1 VGEVRGT
8 ILLGEG
14 ERNRIALLTISHAS
28 SACPSD
34 KTAGKL
40 KAID

>member
-1 VGEVRGT
+1 MGDVRGT

-14 ERNRIALLTISHAS
+14 GRNRIALLTISHAS

-40 KAID
+40 EAIN